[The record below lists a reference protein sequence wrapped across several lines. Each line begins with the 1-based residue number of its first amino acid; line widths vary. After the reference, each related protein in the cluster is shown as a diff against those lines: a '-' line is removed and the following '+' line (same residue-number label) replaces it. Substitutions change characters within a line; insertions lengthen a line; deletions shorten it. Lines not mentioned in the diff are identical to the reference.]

1 MLDSVLFGSTNTGA
15 VCSRGKDRI
24 MSVRETDELRQR
36 HLKLLYRLRGSAS
49 RTIDYDV
56 VIEQEQEQ
64 QQRQQQQEPELE
76 PELEPVY
83 EQEQDE
89 MPELGDDAADL
100 GNFQADEYGSDDHVM
115 LPEQPVEVDLT
126 QFEHMTLP
134 QLSTPLTSMAT
145 IDVLRRLLET
155 VLQSTIEDRV
165 SQFRRAGSAR
175 LKLKL
180 KLEIKILQRFLEQC
194 VQDLSTL
201 SDLNLSNNDLVYRL
215 KQISLLKN
223 SLSQSLL
230 QVRSSATTYEEPQ
243 LAVAQDQVVLDNFK
257 RINELIMLQRNPG
270 GESSNRN
277 LPPDTAKIDPNS
289 KSGLLSELRKL
300 NEGIQNITN

>member
-1 MLDSVLFGSTNTGA
+1 MLDSVLFGSTNTGT

-56 VIEQEQEQ
+56 VIEQEQPQ
-64 QQRQQQQEPELE
+64 QQLEPELE

-83 EQEQDE
+83 EQEQEQDE
-89 MPELGDDAADL
+89 MPELGDDAPDL

-115 LPEQPVEVDLT
+115 LPEQPVEVDLAR
-126 QFEHMTLP
+126 FEHMTLP

-155 VLQSTIEDRV
+155 VLQSTIEDRI

-180 KLEIKILQRFLEQC
+180 KLEIKILQRFLQQC

-257 RINELIMLQRNPG
+257 RINELIMLQRNPDE
-270 GESSNRN
+270 ESSNRN
-277 LPPDTAKIDPNS
+277 LPPDTPKIDPNS

>member
-1 MLDSVLFGSTNTGA
+1 MLDSVLFGLTNTGTL
-15 VCSRGKDRI
+15 CSRGKDRI

-64 QQRQQQQEPELE
+64 EQQQEPELE

-115 LPEQPVEVDLT
+115 LLEQPVEVDLA

-155 VLQSTIEDRV
+155 LLQSTIEDKV

-257 RINELIMLQRNPG
+257 RINELIMLQRNPD

>member
-1 MLDSVLFGSTNTGA
+1 MLDSVLFGLTNTGTL
-15 VCSRGKDRI
+15 CSRGKDRI

-64 QQRQQQQEPELE
+64 EQQQE

-83 EQEQDE
+83 EQDQDE

-100 GNFQADEYGSDDHVM
+100 GNFQADEYGSDNHVM
-115 LPEQPVEVDLT
+115 LPEQPVEVDLA

-155 VLQSTIEDRV
+155 VLQSTIEDKV

-257 RINELIMLQRNPG
+257 RINELIMLQMNPD